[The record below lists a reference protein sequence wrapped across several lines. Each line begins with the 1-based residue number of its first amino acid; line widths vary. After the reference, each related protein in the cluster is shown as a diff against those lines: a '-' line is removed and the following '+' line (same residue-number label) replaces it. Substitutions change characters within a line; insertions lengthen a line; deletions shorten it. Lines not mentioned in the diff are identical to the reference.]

1 MQLENFYEDFY
12 RPLRL
17 RGRSP
22 ETTRLYHCTIRS
34 FGKWLGRTPMLADIA
49 DEMTLARY
57 VDHRQATRSPYT
69 AEKERSQLMSM
80 ARLANERRMIPAL
93 PSCPPCVLPDRI
105 PTAWS
110 EEELRRLFAAAA
122 ASRGHIS
129 RVPAG
134 EWFVTLLLVA
144 FETGERIGALLEVEP
159 RHYGR
164 PFLHIPAEVRKG
176 GRRARVYELSEAA
189 CARVERLAKVN
200 TSRLFAWDR
209 SHTYLWDRLRSILAR
224 AGLSGKRLGFQQIR
238 RSAISHLAAA
248 GGDPVA
254 FAGHAQA
261 ATTKRWYLDPRYAGR
276 GPRPADL
283 LPRLDPENKAG

>member
-1 MQLENFYEDFY
+1 MQLEKFFTDYY
-12 RPLRL
+12 RPIRL

-22 ETTRLYHCTIRS
+22 QTTRLYGCTIRS
-34 FGKWLGRTPMLADIA
+34 FAKFLGRAPTLDDLA

-57 VDHRQATRSPYT
+57 VEHRQSKRSPYT

-93 PSCPPCVLPDRI
+93 PACPPCLLPDRI

-110 EEELRRLFAAAA
+110 EDELRRLFST
-122 ASRGHIS
+122 ASTTRGYIGK
-129 RVPAG
+129 VPGG
-134 EWFVTLLLVA
+134 EWFAALLLVA
-144 FETGERIGALLEVEP
+144 FETGERIGALLEVE
-159 RHYGR
+159 RAHYRR
-164 PFLHIPAEVRKG
+164 PYLHVPGELRKG
-176 GRRARVYELSEAA
+176 GRRSRVYQLSDAA
-189 CARVERLAKVN
+189 CDRFERLAKVN
-200 TSRLFAWDR
+200 KQRVFQWDR
-209 SHTYLWDRLRSILAR
+209 AYTYLWDRLRVILAR
-224 AGLSGKRLGFQQIR
+224 AGMSGKRLGFQQVR

-261 ATTKRWYLDPRYAGR
+261 STTRRWYLDPRYSAK

-283 LPRLDPENKAG
+283 LPKLE